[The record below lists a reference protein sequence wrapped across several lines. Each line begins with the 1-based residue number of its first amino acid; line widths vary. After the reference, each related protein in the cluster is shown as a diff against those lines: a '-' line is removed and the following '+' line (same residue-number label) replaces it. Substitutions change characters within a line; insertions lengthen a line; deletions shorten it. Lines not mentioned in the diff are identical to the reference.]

1 MQISPS
7 LLRTTKQRVPCTCS
21 QNPWTLIQKKS
32 HLVGY
37 EKLILQQQT
46 RFRKSLLFSCL
57 VSYSTQFLIRLFDFL
72 LLYEFFVYFGY
83 YPTAPYQIYDLE
95 LFYPIQK
102 VAFSFCWWFPF
113 LCRSFLLCCVPLVYF
128 CFCYFCFCCQ
138 IKKIITKTYIN
149 ELTSSVFY

>member
-1 MQISPS
+1 MCSSDLAEDLNRHFSKVYIQMAKSHMKRCSTLLIIREMQISPS

-102 VAFSFCWWFPF
+102 VAFSFC
-113 LCRSFLLCCVPLVYF
+113 
-128 CFCYFCFCCQ
+128 
-138 IKKIITKTYIN
+138 
-149 ELTSSVFY
+149 